1 MKILGNPF
9 IAEDLSDSFT
19 RVSALRSYPVF
30 IAVMAAVM
38 MIWWP
43 RIPLTAHLRAGNA
56 PETFFAVALC
66 LFGCLAY
73 LAARFGAE
81 GFSNESA
88 SKILDFVTLTP
99 VPVSSVVAGRLSAS
113 VIHTVFLLA
122 LGLPFL
128 FLGSTVNGTAIS
140 VISRVVLVSGTSA
153 LALRAFAFLC
163 FVLLEPHRLLKDG
176 VIIFCGLA
184 FLIATTSAVQP
195 LSPISAILSLG
206 EGAVFTALGPAVPF
220 YLVSVIMSV
229 LAAAVFYLA
238 AGVWLRVLRR
248 RFAVRQTA
256 IAAANEARAE
266 RLLKRMWNEESDA
279 DGSR

>member
-1 MKILGNPF
+1 
-9 IAEDLSDSFT
+9 
-19 RVSALRSYPVF
+19 
-30 IAVMAAVM
+30 
-38 MIWWP
+38 
-43 RIPLTAHLRAGNA
+43 
-56 PETFFAVALC
+56 
-66 LFGCLAY
+66 
-73 LAARFGAE
+73 
-81 GFSNESA
+81 
-88 SKILDFVTLTP
+88 VTLTP

-195 LSPISAILSLG
+195 LSPISAILSLERG
-206 EGAVFTALGPAVPF
+206 RFHRAGTRCSF

-229 LAAAVFYLA
+229 LAAAVFYIA
-238 AGVWLRVLRR
+238 AGYGSGSSADDSPCGRPPSPRPTRR
-248 RFAVRQTA
+248 
-256 IAAANEARAE
+256 AR
-266 RLLKRMWNEESDA
+266 R
-279 DGSR
+279 GF